1 MNCACMS
8 VGKAGKGAVE
18 RESGLSGPLALTL
31 IQSGLSSTVT
41 PASRRPASIAC
52 ISAALAPTSSSEP
65 PVMAR
70 SEVHTSELPSL
81 MRTQYGVF
89 CLNNTSEYIH
99 YYCQE

>member
-52 ISAALAPTSSSEP
+52 ISEALAPTSSSEP
-65 PVMAR
+65 PVMAAAQASPHGSAACR
-70 SEVHTSELPSL
+70 ERGCHDVESL
-81 MRTQYGVF
+81 VGAVD
-89 CLNNTSEYIH
+89 LKN
-99 YYCQE
+99 